1 MACLAEDVFDQLSD
15 ELDVERRDLTKRLEH
30 HHKEGYV
37 DGALTT
43 ENNCIQKFFDRGY
56 SQGFQ
61 CCYKIAALRGKL
73 SALLHLRQRTDSA
86 VDRDQQLNQQCS
98 DSISALKRL
107 EQQLCTDLSLIRE
120 VPPLALDSLS
130 QSDSLSTSVDSSPK
144 LNSSIAS
151 DPSSASSVNLNSSDS
166 CPLPDTYLAVVQT
179 ADELLHSLT
188 ATQV

>member
-73 SALLHLRQRTDSA
+73 SALLHLRQRTESA

-107 EQQLCTDLSLIRE
+107 EQQLCTDSSLIRE

-130 QSDSLSTSVDSSPK
+130 QSLSRAVDSSPK